1 MEKRLINV
9 DLKGKNALVTG
20 GAQGIGAAI
29 AKILADNGANVA
41 VNDYGNI
48 DKAQVLVKEFKAGG
62 VDAVAI
68 QADMSNP
75 EDVERLVREAQ
86 EALGGPIDIL
96 VNNAGGQIKQATIEE
111 MSIELWEKVMGLNL
125 TGALICAKYVI
136 PGMKQ
141 NRWGRIINIASISA
155 RSGGGSGGSHYAA
168 SKAGMV
174 SLTKS
179 LAKELGPYGVTAN
192 AIAPGVV
199 MTEIHEKFSTKE
211 SLEQL
216 KNSTVLGYLGQTEDI
231 AGTAL
236 FLASDSA
243 AYITGETIAVN
254 GGLRMD

>member
-1 MEKRLINV
+1 MEKRLINL

-29 AKILADNGANVA
+29 AKTLADNGANVA

-48 DKAQVLVKEFKAGG
+48 DKAQVLVEEFKAGG

-75 EDVERLVREAQ
+75 EDVERLVYEAQ

-96 VNNAGGQIKQATIEE
+96 VNNAGSQIKQSSIEE
-111 MSIELWEKVMGLNL
+111 MPVELWDKVMGLNL
-125 TGALICAKYVI
+125 TGAMICAKCVI

-141 NRWGRIINIASISA
+141 NRWGRIINIASISG
-155 RSGGGSGGSHYAA
+155 RSGGGPGGSHYAA

-179 LAKELGPYGVTAN
+179 LAKELGPYGATAN

-216 KNSTVLGYLGQTEDI
+216 KDSTVLGYLGQTEDL